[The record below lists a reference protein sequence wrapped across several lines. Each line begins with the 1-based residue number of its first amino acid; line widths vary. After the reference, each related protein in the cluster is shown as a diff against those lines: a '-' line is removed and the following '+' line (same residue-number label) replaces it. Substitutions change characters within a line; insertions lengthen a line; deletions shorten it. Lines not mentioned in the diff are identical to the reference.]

1 LAGSGPLETG
11 AKDMVDKTPKVGDSA
26 LQNTGDEN
34 RSFNSGLDA
43 MGQMRIADRITIS
56 ARGGKLVLTHSPSG
70 REVEVGEESF
80 AGIVEQE
87 YFIDRKD

>member
-11 AKDMVDKTPKVGDSA
+11 AKDMVD
-26 LQNTGDEN
+26 DEN